1 METPT
6 ISSGFI
12 PASHK
17 AFNIPICA
25 APLTAPPEKTKTVF
39 GFLFGTQRGRLGN
52 FIDQYQG
59 SLLDG
64 ENAITCFCIGQKKQ
78 L

>member
-39 GFLFGTQRGRLGN
+39 GFLFGTQRGRFGN
-52 FIDQYQG
+52 FIDLYQG
-59 SLLDG
+59 SLLSE
-64 ENAITCFCIGQKKQ
+64 ENAITCFGSAQKRQ

>member
-64 ENAITCFCIGQKKQ
+64 ENVITCFCICQKKQ